1 MYFHCLIIHCEVE
14 LLEYSTNILSAAYGH
29 ENHCCGSASLLFF
42 LDYKLQV
49 IASDILWKCISEVLA
64 NRMNML
70 ILCESVEEKLY
81 AFVASRQISAWHFE
95 KLSWGWW
102 VSRFDIKVNRMKA
115 FDTVNWR
122 ILLEKLR
129 STVGA
134 LLGFLS
140 LVLYLLGILEF
151 LLILTNYFLIIA
163 RSRLKVNQMN
173 SFLG

>member
-1 MYFHCLIIHCEVE
+1 M
-14 LLEYSTNILSAAYGH
+14 
-29 ENHCCGSASLLFF
+29 
-42 LDYKLQV
+42 
-49 IASDILWKCISEVLA
+49 
-64 NRMNML
+64 
-70 ILCESVEEKLY
+70 
-81 AFVASRQISAWHFE
+81 
-95 KLSWGWW
+95 
-102 VSRFDIKVNRMKA
+102 SRFDIKVNRMKA